1 MSFHAPGSLIKCRGS
16 LVVRPPGIPDYFK
29 IYQTSCCQK
38 QSPHKHPEFAQS
50 SRILQQEQ
58 NFSEFARLHVQ
69 NSPVYRSFIPRFQRV
84 IHDSCSVHLA
94 IMSKPST
101 ERNNTMP
108 LPAFLI
114 GRWLL
119 AEQPE
124 ILTQWFAFVSLLQW
138 RLH

>member
-1 MSFHAPGSLIKCRGS
+1 MFRIRQYTDLSS
-16 LVVRPPGIPDYFK
+16 PDFNV
-29 IYQTSCCQK
+29 
-38 QSPHKHPEFAQS
+38 S
-50 SRILQQEQ
+50 ST
-58 NFSEFARLHVQ
+58 
-69 NSPVYRSFIPRFQRV
+69 
-84 IHDSCSVHLA
+84 IHVHLA

-119 AEQPE
+119 AEQLE